1 MQNTF
6 YLRKNESLKK
16 YFKRSNIWKSIL
28 KCSASFEIVSHPRI
42 FCLKNHL
49 EIIQAKISKRQTVQ
63 NINCKKESTFEIWIW
78 CFSFTWCMYR
88 KEISC
93 KISYFFFEILFFW
106 RKKKDFVQCHHVRFS
121 WTNSF
126 LLGEQVCLFL
136 WKIAYCQKFWQDMW
150 ILSNVLVYSRIGMVE
165 L

>member
-16 YFKRSNIWKSIL
+16 FFKKRSNIWKSIL

-63 NINCKKESTFEIWIW
+63 NINFKKESTFEIWIW
-78 CFSFTWCMYR
+78 CF
-88 KEISC
+88 
-93 KISYFFFEILFFW
+93 FFYIRNVCTEKKFPVKLITFF
-106 RKKKDFVQCHHVRFS
+106 RNFIFLTKKKK
-121 WTNSF
+121 T
-126 LLGEQVCLFL
+126 LFNATMSVFHGQIHFC
-136 WKIAYCQKFWQDMW
+136 WESKY
-150 ILSNVLVYSRIGMVE
+150 VYSCGRSHTAKNFGKICEFFPMY
-165 L
+165 

>member
-1 MQNTF
+1 M
-6 YLRKNESLKK
+6 
-16 YFKRSNIWKSIL
+16 

-78 CFSFTWCMYR
+78 CFSFTLCTE
-88 KEISC
+88 KKFHVKLVTFFS
-93 KISYFFFEILFFW
+93 KFYFSDE
-106 RKKKDFVQCHHVRFS
+106 KKDFVQCHNVRFS

>member
-6 YLRKNESLKK
+6 YLIKNESLKK
-16 YFKRSNIWKSIL
+16 FFKRSNIWKSIL

-63 NINCKKESTFEIWIW
+63 NINCKKASTFKLWIW
-78 CFSFTWCMYR
+78 CFFFYVILYR

-93 KISYFFFEILFFW
+93 KINYIFSKFYFFW
-106 RKKKDFVQCHHVRFS
+106 RKKNFVQCHNVRFS